1 MGKNEK
7 GYPCRRGRLHVV
19 AIATKRGTGRRR
31 VACFTANSPVTN
43 YPPHVRSARVM
54 FGPKIKTA
62 HLPRRRPTCTV
73 PAALKLR
80 ARNLVYG
87 PGRLRLYP
95 FHLTCPPRSAD
106 AHTHTHTR
114 YIIYARRPAAV
125 AASPRPAHRILPTAL
140 KPPSSEP
147 IRRRARASRVWFVKR
162 KSLLCHF
169 HVTRMSCRSVQII
182 HIRIYNILYTYR
194 VHVHFSLHPC
204 VPACHNVS
212 E

>member
-1 MGKNEK
+1 MIFTEPYTTCTYILRILLLLRRTTCVGGTLENVWGGGGETDRGWGKNEK
-7 GYPCRRGRLHVV
+7 GYPCRHGRLHVV

-106 AHTHTHTR
+106 AHTYAHALY
-114 YIIYARRPAAV
+114 YIR
-125 AASPRPAHRILPTAL
+125 ASAGSSSSLSSSCPPHPAHRAEAPEQRADSTACARV
-140 KPPSSEP
+140 PSM
-147 IRRRARASRVWFVKR
+147 IR
-162 KSLLCHF
+162 
-169 HVTRMSCRSVQII
+169 
-182 HIRIYNILYTYR
+182 
-194 VHVHFSLHPC
+194 
-204 VPACHNVS
+204 
-212 E
+212 